1 MTKYE
6 FSCRDCTNTL
16 ISANGTQYCRPA
28 IEDDKSPVLHGWTK
42 EEFRLTCEYY
52 TTEPRTPGIYEL
64 VKAVALALDHCPACG
79 GEAAFVYGGPIL
91 YVQCGTCGLKSES
104 RPTEHQTK
112 EAWNGGHYAA

>member
-6 FSCRDCTNTL
+6 FSCRDCTNKL

-28 IEDDKSPVLHGWTK
+28 IEGEEPIVLHGWTK
-42 EEFRLTCEYY
+42 EDFRLTCDYY

-64 VKAVALALDHCPACG
+64 VKAVALALDPCPVCG
-79 GEAAFVYGGPIL
+79 GEASFVYGGPVL

-104 RPTEHQTK
+104 RATEHQTK